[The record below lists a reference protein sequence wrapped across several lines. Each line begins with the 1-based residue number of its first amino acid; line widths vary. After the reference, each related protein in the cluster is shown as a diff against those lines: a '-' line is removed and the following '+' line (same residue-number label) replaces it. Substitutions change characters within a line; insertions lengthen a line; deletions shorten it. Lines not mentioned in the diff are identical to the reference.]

1 MIRSHN
7 LFPLYRQGLLLC
19 QPILQSGRSSFALSL
34 SLLPIDFWQADR
46 PAISFCM
53 VSRELR
59 GVDSTLAL
67 HSLSELILDV
77 KLPDVD
83 GVLNA
88 E

>member
-7 LFPLYRQGLLLC
+7 LFHFIVKGFTLSANSSIRSFELC
-19 QPILQSGRSSFALSL
+19 TFFITSS
-34 SLLPIDFWQADR
+34 IDFWQAER

-67 HSLSELILDV
+67 HPLPELILDV
-77 KLPDVD
+77 ELPDVD